1 MNWFSQNKAEC
12 VASMHRLMQT
22 PFSSVMSISVVA
34 ITLSLPAI
42 MQLMIGNA
50 ERLGQSWEGRPQLSV
65 FLAPGTTAGR
75 GLELSLELQAEPE
88 IAQVEFVSAD
98 QAMEEFKML
107 SGLGSAIELLPE
119 NPLPASLLVL
129 PASNFESTEAI
140 TRLQAQLLQIP
151 EAEDVQLDLEWIQ
164 RFNSMLD
171 IVESGAQVISILLAL
186 AVVLTISNMIRL
198 AIINRKEEIEIIK
211 LIGGSDAFV
220 RRPFL
225 YQGFQIG
232 LAGALLASLIT
243 YAVLL
248 WMNGPIEALANLYG
262 SDFGVQGLSIQG
274 LGWLILAGS
283 GLGLFASVLSV
294 SQHLRDIEPR

>member
-1 MNWFSQNKAEC
+1 MSWFSQNKVEC
-12 VASMHRLMQT
+12 IASLTRLLQT
-22 PFSSVMSISVVA
+22 PFSTFMSVSVVA
-34 ITLSLPAI
+34 ITLSLPTI
-42 MQLMIGNA
+42 MQLVVNNA

-65 FLAPGTTAGR
+65 FLAPGTSVAR
-75 GLELSLELQAEPE
+75 GLELTLELQAKPE

-129 PASNFESTEAI
+129 PDSAFDSADAT
-140 TRLQAQLLQIP
+140 AQLQEQLRQIA
-151 EAEDVQLDLEWIQ
+151 EAEDVQLDLEWIL

-171 IVESGAQVISILLAL
+171 IIDSAAKVISILLAL

-211 LIGGSDAFV
+211 LIGGSDGFV

-248 WMNGPIEALANLYG
+248 WMKGPIGRLADLYG
-262 SDFGVQGLSIQG
+262 SDFGALGLSIQG
-274 LGWLILAGS
+274 LGWLILTGS
-283 GLGLFASVLSV
+283 GLGLLASVLSV

>member
-1 MNWFSQNKAEC
+1 MSWFSQNKTEC
-12 VASMHRLMQT
+12 IASMHRLMHT
-22 PFSSVMSISVVA
+22 PFSSLMSISVVA

-42 MQLMIGNA
+42 MQLMVGNA

-65 FLAPGTTAGR
+65 FLAPGTTEAR
-75 GLELSLELQAEPE
+75 GLELTLELQAKPE
-88 IAQVEFVSAD
+88 ITQVEFVSAD

-119 NPLPASLLVL
+119 NPLPASLLIL
-129 PASNFESTEAI
+129 PDSNFDSAEA
-140 TRLQAQLLQIP
+140 TTQLQAQLRQIP
-151 EAEDVQLDLEWIQ
+151 EAEEVQLDLEWIQ

-186 AVVLTISNMIRL
+186 AVILTVSNMIRL

-225 YQGFQIG
+225 YLGFQIG

-243 YAVLL
+243 YAALL
-248 WMNGPIEALANLYG
+248 WMSGPIGRLASLYG
-262 SDFGVQGLSIQG
+262 SDFGVRGLSAQGLV
-274 LGWLILAGS
+274 WLILAGG
-283 GLGLFASVLSV
+283 GLGLLASVLSV

>member
-1 MNWFSQNKAEC
+1 MSWFSQNKTEC
-12 VASMHRLMQT
+12 IASVHRLMHT
-22 PFSSVMSISVVA
+22 PFSSLMSISVVA
-34 ITLSLPAI
+34 ITLSLPTI
-42 MQLMIGNA
+42 MQLMVGNA

-65 FLAPGTTAGR
+65 FLAPGTTEAR
-75 GLELSLELQAEPE
+75 GLELTLELQAKPE
-88 IAQVEFVSAD
+88 ITQVEFVSAD

-119 NPLPASLLVL
+119 NPLPASLLIL
-129 PASNFESTEAI
+129 PDSNFDSAEA
-140 TRLQAQLLQIP
+140 TTQLQAQLRQIP
-151 EAEDVQLDLEWIQ
+151 EAEEVQLDLEWIQ

-186 AVVLTISNMIRL
+186 AVILTVSNMIRL

-248 WMNGPIEALANLYG
+248 WMNGPIGRLASLYG
-262 SDFGVQGLSIQG
+262 SDFGVQGLSAQG
-274 LGWLILAGS
+274 LSWLILAGG
-283 GLGLFASVLSV
+283 GLGLLASVLSV

>member
-1 MNWFSQNKAEC
+1 
-12 VASMHRLMQT
+12 
-22 PFSSVMSISVVA
+22 
-34 ITLSLPAI
+34 
-42 MQLMIGNA
+42 
-50 ERLGQSWEGRPQLSV
+50 
-65 FLAPGTTAGR
+65 
-75 GLELSLELQAEPE
+75 
-88 IAQVEFVSAD
+88 VEFVSAD

-119 NPLPASLLVL
+119 NPLPASLLIL
-129 PASNFESTEAI
+129 PDSNFDSAEA
-140 TRLQAQLLQIP
+140 TTQLQAQLRQIP
-151 EAEDVQLDLEWIQ
+151 EAEEVQLDLEWIQ

-186 AVVLTISNMIRL
+186 AVILTVSNMIRL

-225 YQGFQIG
+225 YLGFQIG

-243 YAVLL
+243 YAALL
-248 WMNGPIEALANLYG
+248 WMSGPIGRLASLYG
-262 SDFGVQGLSIQG
+262 SDFGVRGLSAQGLV
-274 LGWLILAGS
+274 WLILAGG
-283 GLGLFASVLSV
+283 GLGLLASVLSV